1 MQEKNA
7 CNNWEKNNGN
17 NATTLLSI
25 HIQKYKVVLC
35 VREKKMAQLHAKTQD
50 VQQS

>member
-7 CNNWEKNNGN
+7 CNNWEKTMG
-17 NATTLLSI
+17 TTQLPFSLSTSRNT
-25 HIQKYKVVLC
+25 KLSC
-35 VREKKMAQLHAKTQD
+35 VFGKKMAQLHAKTQD